1 MTAAVSVEP
10 AIAAAGGDILRRFPS
25 LERILEPIA
34 QLRWP
39 ERLLM
44 YTITYALRPRYVLEI
59 GTAQG
64 GSAQI
69 LCAALDDRDLGRLVC
84 VDMQFQISDPIWKR
98 IAHRATL
105 VEGMTPGVFP
115 KVREAA
121 TEPFDFAFI
130 DGDHSY
136 EGLLADIDGTL
147 PLLADRA
154 ALLFHDSHHDRVR
167 HALDDAVQKH
177 AEVLADF
184 GELSFERTTIPPPG
198 PDSGDWGGL
207 RLLGFD
213 RNRQATRPVRD
224 DSREKL
230 SEQAARIDELES
242 ERDKIWEEK
251 CSIARAFDERG
262 VYIQDLEQR
271 FRRLWDE
278 KNEIF
283 RNLTALQ
290 EQRSHG
296 ART

>member
-1 MTAAVSVEP
+1 MTASVSAAE
-10 AIAAAGGDILRRFPS
+10 AITAAGRDVLGRFPS
-25 LERILEPIA
+25 LDRILEPIA

-44 YTITYALRPRYVLEI
+44 YTITYALRPRNVLEI

-69 LCAALDDRDLGRLVC
+69 LCAALDDRELGRLVC
-84 VDMQFQISDPIWKR
+84 VDMQFQLPDAVWKR

-154 ALLFHDSHHDRVR
+154 ALLFHDSHHDRVKG
-167 HALDDAVQKH
+167 ALDDAVQKH
-177 AEVLADF
+177 AGVLADF

-213 RNRQATRPVRD
+213 RNRRVTGRVRD
-224 DSREKL
+224 DEHAKL
-230 SEQAARIDELES
+230 PEYETRIRGLEA
-242 ERDKIWEEK
+242 ERDKVWEEK

-262 VYIQDLEQR
+262 AYIQDLEQR
-271 FRRLWDE
+271 FRRLWEE

-283 RNLTALQ
+283 RNLAALQ
-290 EQRSHG
+290 EQRKHG